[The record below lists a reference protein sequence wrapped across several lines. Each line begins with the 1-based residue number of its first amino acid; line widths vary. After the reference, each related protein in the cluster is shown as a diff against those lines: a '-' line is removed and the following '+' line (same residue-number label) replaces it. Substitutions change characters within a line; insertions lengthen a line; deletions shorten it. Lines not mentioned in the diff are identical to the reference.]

1 MLNHQMKSEQF
12 DYVDKEIFT
21 FISINHS
28 LNSKKLSA
36 PVYTCSE
43 TILSVMQ
50 SQNMTLM
57 NLRIDDF
64 ETQGQRSAVPS

>member
-12 DYVDKEIFT
+12 DYMDKEIFT

-36 PVYTCSE
+36 PVYTRSE